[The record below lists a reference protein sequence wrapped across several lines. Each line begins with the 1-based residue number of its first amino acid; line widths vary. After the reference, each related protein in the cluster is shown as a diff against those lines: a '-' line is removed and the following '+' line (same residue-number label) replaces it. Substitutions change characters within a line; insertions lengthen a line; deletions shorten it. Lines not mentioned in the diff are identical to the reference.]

1 MNYII
6 FFATFTVFL
15 CEAIFHYNIGKHGS
29 ISVST
34 LSFPPFKEFVDIV
47 IVLAIFS
54 FIDEFVISYLHK
66 YYDITPY

>member
-6 FFATFTVFL
+6 FFVTFTVFL
-15 CEAIFHYNIGKHGS
+15 CEALLHYNIGKHGS

-47 IVLAIFS
+47 LVLALFS
-54 FIDEFVISYLHK
+54 FIDEMIISYLHTH
-66 YYDITPY
+66 YNIQN